1 MKKDYIRDYATEC
14 FRAYAAAGYPTY
26 EEAYARIY
34 DAALRKYSASDAE
47 LALQRA
53 EEDADKHTPYL
64 LDIMAADKTFELL
77 NVGNKQQIAAAV
89 KAVYCT
95 LPTIPLSRGDISAR
109 VLSFAHK
116 SYADERTVYRWLKEA
131 RLLCAAVRGL
141 SISDEDM
148 KRYSIHVDDVSN
160 ALKT

>member
-14 FRAYAAAGYPTY
+14 FRAYAGAGYPTY

-34 DAALRKYSASDAE
+34 DAALKKYSASDAE
-47 LALQRA
+47 LAVQKA
-53 EEDADKHTPYL
+53 EEDAEKHTPYL

-77 NVGNKQQIAAAV
+77 EKGNKHNIVAAV
-89 KAVYCT
+89 KAVYCSHPY
-95 LPTIPLSRGDISAR
+95 LPLSRGDISSR
-109 VLSFAHK
+109 VLAFAHK

-141 SISDEDM
+141 SISDDDM